1 MSGDQ
6 PALRDLQT
14 WMRDALLYPLQV
26 SRAEADRTLLASP
39 GLSAAD
45 GLAIYQRGFFLRIA
59 HCMREQFPALCHALG
74 EALFNDFVAEYIRDK
89 PPESYTLHDLGR
101 RFPGW
106 LDETR
111 PDRDA
116 APEQREIW
124 ADFIIDLAQYER
136 QVFVMFD
143 AEGHEGKPFADADTP
158 DRLLRLQPCF
168 ALGAY
173 RFPVAVY
180 YHDVRLSR
188 SPTPPARAPSFV
200 ALART
205 DYLTHTIPLRE
216 PHHVFL
222 SALRDGGGVD
232 DGIAAVAAHLA
243 IPTEEARRSWRA
255 PEGIRRR
262 WLAAGFFIASD
273 GVGDAGRDDAR
284 TTGRAP

>member
-1 MSGDQ
+1 
-6 PALRDLQT
+6 
-14 WMRDALLYPLQV
+14 
-26 SRAEADRTLLASP
+26 
-39 GLSAAD
+39 
-45 GLAIYQRGFFLRIA
+45 
-59 HCMREQFPALCHALG
+59 LG

-222 SALRDGGGVD
+222 SAVASTMGLARWPRIWRFPPRRRGDPGGRRRGSAAAGSRRGSLSRPMAWETRDGMTPGRP
-232 DGIAAVAAHLA
+232 DGRHNDVGLA
-243 IPTEEARRSWRA
+243 
-255 PEGIRRR
+255 
-262 WLAAGFFIASD
+262 
-273 GVGDAGRDDAR
+273 
-284 TTGRAP
+284 